1 MGRHL
6 AIALGVAV
14 LLIPAG
20 CGGKQRLTNE
30 AYSRNVTTIFVQL
43 GGRFRAA
50 TPGRTQEE
58 MSASLRAMKIALDQA
73 AGRLRPLVPPG
84 DAEQRHR
91 TLLSA
96 TRDYARQVDLL
107 RASVDFGDPATI
119 ATHLREVT
127 APRVL
132 QRTIRSLNASGYRIP
147 VTVVVL
153 H

>member
-1 MGRHL
+1 MVRRL

-20 CGGKQRLTNE
+20 CGGEQRLTNQ
-30 AYSRNVTTIFVQL
+30 AYSRSVTAIFVQL

-58 MSASLRAMKIALDQA
+58 TSVSLRAMKIALDQA
-73 AGRLRPLVPPG
+73 AARLRPLVPPA
-84 DAEQRHR
+84 DAERRHR
-91 TLLSA
+91 TLVSA
-96 TRDYARQVDLL
+96 TSDYAAQVDLL

-147 VTVVVL
+147 VTVVAL